1 MKKLFLSL
9 TVLVTFCLGASA
21 QDIITKKD
29 GTDIQAK
36 VLEVSP
42 TEVKYKNWDNPDGP
56 TFIIFPADV
65 LLIRFENGANYVV
78 DSNEKKPLAGTPLFI
93 RHEDPSSILV
103 NSGLRYKQ
111 LKGLYDKDDYIKLDW
126 PRYGLGYPWLNL
138 VFPGLAQY
146 CMGEPGLGT
155 KYLLINLGC
164 SLVGIYSYASIAA
177 STNYYASGTAPKN
190 TDIESALFLL
200 AEAANIAVT
209 VVSIVNA
216 YNVAKVK
223 SLYAEDLVN
232 YSRSYSVTLAPTLL
246 LAQVPSGL
254 KPAPGIGL
262 RVNF

>member
-103 NSGLRYKQ
+103 NPGLRYKQ

-164 SLVGIYSYASIAA
+164 SLVGLYSYASVA
-177 STNYYASGTAPKN
+177 STKYYDGSKN
-190 TDIESALFLL
+190 TDIASAFFLL
-200 AEAANIAVT
+200 AEAGNIAVT

-246 LAQVPSGL
+246 LAQAPTGL